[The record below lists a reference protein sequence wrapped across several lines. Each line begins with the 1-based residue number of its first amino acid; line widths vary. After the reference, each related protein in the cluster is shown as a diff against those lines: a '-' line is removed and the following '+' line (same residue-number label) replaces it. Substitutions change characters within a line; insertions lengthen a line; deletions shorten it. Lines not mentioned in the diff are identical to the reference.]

1 MAPSTTTVH
10 AKGQK
15 AGTAPA
21 NTLLA
26 YSIKVSSQD
35 PVFVVGVSVKGAC
48 VPNTSVE

>member
-1 MAPSTTTVH
+1 MSPSTTTAH
-10 AKGQK
+10 AANQK

-26 YSIKVSSQD
+26 YPVKVSAKE

-48 VPNTSVE
+48 